1 MNLDAIKKELAE
13 LLELRE
19 SELQADVLLH
29 PLSNWDSLTKV
40 TLLGVLN
47 DQFGFALSPA
57 LLDEVETI
65 GELFDAIQADAA
77 HVRVGEPS

>member
-1 MNLDAIKKELAE
+1 MNLDPIKKELAE

-19 SELQADVLLH
+19 SQIQMDVLLQ

-47 DQFGFALSPA
+47 DQYGLALSPA
-57 LLDEVETI
+57 VLDEVETM
-65 GELFDAIQADAA
+65 GELFDAIQADVCNV
-77 HVRVGEPS
+77 HVSEAL

>member
-19 SELQADVLLH
+19 SELQVDVLLQ

-57 LLDEVETI
+57 VLDEVETV
-65 GELFDAIQADAA
+65 GELFDAIQADAVVA
-77 HVRVGEPS
+77 SVSEPS

>member
-19 SELQADVLLH
+19 SELQADVLLQ

-57 LLDEVETI
+57 VLDEVETM
-65 GELFDAIQADAA
+65 GELLDAIQADA
-77 HVRVGEPS
+77 VGARISEPS

>member
-19 SELQADVLLH
+19 SELQVDVLLH

-40 TLLGVLN
+40 TLLGVLLLYRSPCPL
-47 DQFGFALSPA
+47 ALNA
-57 LLDEVETI
+57 CV
-65 GELFDAIQADAA
+65 
-77 HVRVGEPS
+77 